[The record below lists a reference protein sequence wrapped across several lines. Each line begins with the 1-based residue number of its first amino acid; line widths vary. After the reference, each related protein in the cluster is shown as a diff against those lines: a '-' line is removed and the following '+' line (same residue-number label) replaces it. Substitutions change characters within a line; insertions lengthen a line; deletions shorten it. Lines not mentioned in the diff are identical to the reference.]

1 LGGPKLIIQKGARVV
16 RRMSDKLII
25 EHISRILDELDIEFL
40 KDASVLVTGGAGFIG
55 SWLCDVLVKAEAR
68 VTCLDNFSTGLN
80 ENIVHLLNEKGF
92 KLIKL
97 DVEFLNDAVG
107 RFDFILHLASRASPE
122 EYQKHPIETLTVNS
136 LGSFKVIEQALK
148 SNATVLFTST
158 SEVYGDAQ
166 VIPTPESYWGNVNP
180 TGPRSGYDEGK
191 RFSEALFT
199 AYHREHGLD
208 TRILR
213 VFNTYGPRLRADGIY
228 GRVISRFILQALQNQ
243 PLTVYG
249 DGTQSRSFCYITDT
263 VLGILKALTN
273 KQARGEI
280 INIGN
285 THEIKIL
292 HLAEKIRKLTGSKS
306 KIVFQPLPPEDPKR
320 RCPDISKAKRLLNW
334 QPEDL
339 LEEGLN
345 KTIEWF
351 KLKLGLE
358 TVV

>member
-1 LGGPKLIIQKGARVV
+1 MLDYIIKNDINIILQKLDPNVFEGKRA
-16 RRMSDKLII
+16 LI
-25 EHISRILDELDIEFL
+25 
-40 KDASVLVTGGAGFIG
+40 TGGAGFIG
-55 SWLCDVLVKAEAR
+55 SWLCDVLVKTGAR

-80 ENIVHLLNEKGF
+80 ENIEHLLNKKGF
-92 KLIKL
+92 NLIKQ
-97 DVEFLNDAVG
+97 DVECLDDTVG

-122 EYQKHPIETLTVNS
+122 EHQQQPIETLKVNS
-136 LGSFKVIEQALK
+136 LGSFRVIEQTLK

-166 VIPTPESYWGNVNP
+166 LVPTPESYWGNVNP

-191 RFSEALFT
+191 RFAEALFT
-199 AYHREHGLD
+199 AHHREHGLD
-208 TRILR
+208 IRILR
-213 VFNTYGPRLRADGIY
+213 VFNSYGPRLRADGIY
-228 GRVISRFILQALQNQ
+228 GRAISRFILQSLQNQ

-273 KQARGEI
+273 KRAKGEI
-280 INIGN
+280 FNIGN

-292 HLAEKIRKLTGSKS
+292 SLAKTIRKLTGSKS

-320 RCPDISKAKRLLNW
+320 RCPDITKAKRLLNW
-334 QPEDL
+334 QPEVP

-345 KTIEWF
+345 KTIQWF
-351 KLKLGLE
+351 KPKLALE
-358 TVV
+358 NGV